1 MEQLMALDIEPGD
14 QDWATKSLTSLKTE
28 LVEKKMTREK
38 AQTEV
43 ETLTHAVEELKKTT
57 DHFATQVPS
66 LKWKL
71 KHLDSKIIDLLTELW
86 AKELSLEWTTE
97 ANKDYKSQNARLT
110 KKLESKYSLLV
121 SPVSYALIG
130 VLITPL

>member
-66 LKWKL
+66 LK
-71 KHLDSKIIDLLTELW
+71 
-86 AKELSLEWTTE
+86 
-97 ANKDYKSQNARLT
+97 
-110 KKLESKYSLLV
+110 
-121 SPVSYALIG
+121 
-130 VLITPL
+130 